1 MNDSSFRRTR
11 QIAMHLHQQSIKIK
25 QLPRSL
31 KEHFSKLTLH
41 FHTFGQPQ
49 ERRIKKKRKE
59 KKNQRLCFQ
68 AKIKK
73 AMDPK
78 VPKTVFCSCVKADSS
93 SPFATETTAD
103 IQKQR

>member
-1 MNDSSFRRTR
+1 
-11 QIAMHLHQQSIKIK
+11 MHLHQQSIKIK

-49 ERRIKKKRKE
+49 ERRIKKK

-78 VPKTVFCSCVKADSS
+78 VHV
-93 SPFATETTAD
+93 
-103 IQKQR
+103 